1 MAIPMNILLLG
12 KNGQIGGE
20 LAKLLPDLGTV
31 MAIGREECDLADWA
45 WLRTTIRLLEP
56 QLIVNAAAFT
66 SIDRAEDH
74 PLLARSVNSVAPA
87 IIAEEAAKLGARLI
101 HYSTDYVF
109 DGSNKEPYTEDDEPN
124 PLNVYGATKLE
135 GEQAIQASGAAAMIL
150 RTSWVY
156 GLQAESFVSKVF
168 RWSAADSERMI
179 AVDQISR
186 PTWSVRVAQATVEI
200 IKQNMRW
207 GDFKAHWRG
216 VYHLASTGAA
226 SRYAWA
232 KAINHHT
239 AQEPPPKLV
248 PALSEELPTYAE
260 RPNYSVLDC
269 TKLEETFGIRLPDWR
284 DDLSLALS
292 ARHLPDFVPA
302 KLELA

>member
-1 MAIPMNILLLG
+1 MNILLLG
-12 KNGQIGGE
+12 KTGQIGSE
-20 LAKLLPDLGTV
+20 LAKLLPELGTV
-31 MAIGREECDLADWA
+31 MAIGREECDLTDWA

-56 QLIVNAAAFT
+56 QLIVNAAAYT

-87 IIAEEAAKLGARLI
+87 IMAEEAVKLGARLI

-109 DGSNKEPYTEDDEPN
+109 DGLNKEPYTEIDEPH

-135 GEQAIQASGAAAMIL
+135 GEQAILASGAAAMIL

-156 GLQAESFVSKVF
+156 GLRAESFVSEVF
-168 RWSAADSERMI
+168 RWSGADPEKMI

-200 IKQNMRW
+200 IKQNLQW
-207 GDFKAHWRG
+207 GDFNAHWRG

-232 KAINHHT
+232 KAILHHS
-239 AQEPPPKLV
+239 AKDPPPKLV
-248 PALSEELPTYAE
+248 PAFAEELPSYAQ
-260 RPNYSVLDC
+260 RPQYSALDC
-269 TKLEETFGIRLPDWR
+269 TKLEKTFGIRLPDWR

-292 ARHLPDFVPA
+292 ARHLPDYVPA

>member
-1 MAIPMNILLLG
+1 MKILLIG
-12 KNGQIGGE
+12 KNGQIGSE
-20 LAKLLPDLGTV
+20 LAKRLPSLGDVT
-31 MAIGREECDLADWA
+31 AIGREECDLTDWV

-56 QLIVNAAAFT
+56 QLIVNAAAYT
-66 SIDRAEDH
+66 SIDGAEEH

-109 DGSNKEPYTEDDEPN
+109 DGSNKEPYTEGDEPN

-135 GEQAIQASGAAAMIL
+135 GEQAILGSGAAALIL

-156 GLQAESFVSKVF
+156 GLRGESFVSKVF
-168 RWSAADSERMI
+168 RWSGADTEKLI
-179 AVDQISR
+179 AVDHISR
-186 PTWSVRVAQATVEI
+186 PTWSVRVAQATAEI
-200 IKQNMRW
+200 IKQNIRL
-207 GDFKAHWRG
+207 GDFKALWKG
-216 VYHLASTGAA
+216 VYHVASTGAA

-232 KAINHHT
+232 KAVLHHT
-239 AQEPPPKLV
+239 SQDPPPKLV
-248 PALSEELPTYAE
+248 PTLSEELPTYAE
-260 RPNYSVLDC
+260 RPMYSVLDC

>member
-1 MAIPMNILLLG
+1 MNILLIG
-12 KNGQIGGE
+12 KTGQIGGE
-20 LAKLLPDLGTV
+20 LTKLLPELGTV
-31 MAIGREECDLADWA
+31 MAIGREECDLTDWA

-74 PLLARSVNSVAPA
+74 PLLARSVNAVAPA
-87 IIAEEAAKLGARLI
+87 IMAEEAAKLGARMI

-109 DGSNKEPYTEDDEPN
+109 DGTNREPYTEKDEPN
-124 PLNVYGATKLE
+124 PVNVYGTTKLE

-156 GLQAESFVSKVF
+156 GLRGESFVSKVF
-168 RWSAADSERMI
+168 RWKGTDPEQLI

-200 IKQNMRW
+200 IKQNLRW
-207 GDFKAHWRG
+207 GDFKAHWKG
-216 VYHLASTGAA
+216 IYHLTSTGAA

-232 KAINHHT
+232 KAVLHHT
-239 AQEPPPKLV
+239 AQDPPPKLA
-248 PALSEELPTYAE
+248 PAFSEELSTQAE
-260 RPNYSVLDC
+260 RPKYSVLDC

>member
-1 MAIPMNILLLG
+1 
-12 KNGQIGGE
+12 
-20 LAKLLPDLGTV
+20 LLPDLGTV
-31 MAIGREECDLADWA
+31 MAIGREECDLTDWA
-45 WLRTTIRLLEP
+45 WLRTTLRLLDP
-56 QLIVNAAAFT
+56 QLIVNAAALT
-66 SIDRAEDH
+66 SISHAEDH

-87 IIAEEAAKLGARLI
+87 IMAEEAAKLGARLI

-109 DGSNKEPYTEDDEPN
+109 DGLNKDPYTEQDEPN

-135 GEQAIQASGAAAMIL
+135 GEQAIQASGAAALIL

-156 GLQAESFVSKVF
+156 GLGSENFVSKVF
-168 RWSAADSERMI
+168 QWSADDPEKLI
-179 AVDQISR
+179 PVDEISR
-186 PTWSVRVAQATVEI
+186 PTWSVRIAQATVEI
-200 IKQNMRW
+200 IKQNIEW
-207 GDFKAHWRG
+207 GDLKANWNG
-216 VYHLASTGAA
+216 IYHLASSGAA

-232 KAINHHT
+232 KAVVHHT
-239 AQEPPPKLV
+239 DQKPPPKVV
-248 PALSEELPTYAE
+248 PALSEELPVYAN

-269 TKLEETFGIRLPDWR
+269 TKLEETFSIRLPDWR